1 MHVITSPDVPS
12 AHAIREQLRAGTEI
26 HVAGHVTHHHHKDF
40 SVELLSGP
48 HIVLH
53 VNFRFEHGHR
63 VAMNTS
69 VNGQWGS
76 EIDHHNPLKHHDHFD
91 LKIHVHEGYYHI
103 SVNGEHL
110 ADFPHRLPY
119 QSVQAVGLKGAVH
132 VDQISFTGFDFGVDW
147 NSSHDFGHTGYGAYG
162 TETYVAPVFQETHS
176 YNAYF

>member
-26 HVAGHVTHHHHKDF
+26 HVTGHVTHHHHKDF

-147 NSSHDFGHTGYGAYG
+147 SSSHDFGHAGYGAYG

>member
-1 MHVITSPDVPS
+1 MNHPPCKDKNGSRRTIALMTHPMPSIRIWKERIFVEERDGKRRTQYSEALLRSMHVITSPDVPS

-26 HVAGHVTHHHHKDF
+26 HVTGHVTHHHHKDF

-119 QSVQAVGLKGAVH
+119 QSVQAV
-132 VDQISFTGFDFGVDW
+132 D
-147 NSSHDFGHTGYGAYG
+147 
-162 TETYVAPVFQETHS
+162 
-176 YNAYF
+176 